1 MIIYDSNANW
11 FKDIIKSYKSDTL
24 LLLFK
29 RVIAIGLFS
38 TLNIYLYQVYW
49 GFGNEDSF
57 VSKMFTYIGIALSI
71 LLVFRTNTA
80 YDRWWEGRKQW
91 GNLVNNSRSVALLVD
106 AKLAKHDEENRRYF
120 AKNISNYAFALSAH
134 LRGVFR
140 KDLLYD
146 VKNKD
151 EKSLEIHY
159 HAPNY
164 IAKKLYGRTVRLL
177 EQGHLSEFVELK
189 ILDHLAQFNEIT
201 GACERIKTT
210 PIPFSYRTFLKIFI
224 LVYTILLPFAFANSL
239 QYYAVPLTMF
249 QFFVLVGL
257 ESLAEEIEDP
267 FENNS
272 NDLPTYT
279 ISTTIKN
286 NVYEILGFYEE
297 VSPPAPREIYKVID

>member
-11 FKDIIKSYKSDTL
+11 FKDIFKAYKSDTL
-24 LLLFK
+24 ILLFK
-29 RVIAIGLFS
+29 RVVLIGII
-38 TLNIYLYQVYW
+38 TTANIFIYRYFW
-49 GFGNEDSF
+49 DIHPEETFI
-57 VSKMFTYIGIALSI
+57 SKLFTYIGVALSI

-91 GNLVNNSRSVALLVD
+91 GNLVNNARSVALLVD
-106 AKLAKHDEENRRYF
+106 AKLPKHDEVNRRYF
-120 AKNISNYAFALSAH
+120 AKNISNYAYALSAH

-146 VKNKD
+146 VKKKD
-151 EKSLEIHY
+151 EKSLEIFH

-177 EQGHLSEFVELK
+177 EQGLLSEFIELK
-189 ILDHLAQFNEIT
+189 MLDHLAQFNEIT

-210 PIPFSYRTFLKIFI
+210 PIPFSYRTYLKIFI
-224 LVYTILLPFAFANSL
+224 LIYTLLLPFAYAGSIGF
-239 QYYAVPLTMF
+239 YAVPLTMF
-249 QFFVLVGL
+249 QFFLLIGL

-279 ISTTIKN
+279 ICTVIKN

-297 VSPPAPREIYKVID
+297 VDPPPKREIYKVID